1 MLVGCSEHAESPPQ
15 KPWPLETA
23 IARDLTGRFAS
34 PATARCDVFGIVPA
48 CSAEVLGTQ
57 LPIRVASD
65 GRAWT
70 WEIDGHFIDT
80 RAIAPY
86 IDAMLG
92 DLHVKQTAQCGPA
105 LQKLAR
111 GERLAC
117 ALSGGGSAFV
127 DIDDAGAIHVELAL
141 DRETA
146 KLRAEGVTPER
157 AKELEQKS
165 RALEHTSD
173 DDEP

>member
-1 MLVGCSEHAESPPQ
+1 MLAACSEHAVDTPQ

-23 IARDLTGRFAS
+23 IARELTGRFAS
-34 PATARCDVFGIVPA
+34 PATARCEVFGIVPA
-48 CSAEVLGTQ
+48 CSAEVLGTR

-65 GRAWT
+65 GRVWT
-70 WEIDGHFIDT
+70 WDIDGHFIDT

-86 IDAMLG
+86 VDSMLG
-92 DLHVKQTAQCGPA
+92 DLHVKQSAQCGPA
-105 LQKLAR
+105 LQKLGP

-127 DIDDAGAIHVELAL
+127 DVDDTGAVRVELAI

-146 KLRAEGVTPER
+146 KLRAEGMTPER